1 MAQAGQ
7 RVVSAD
13 EGRVDQHILMRGNL
27 LKYFSLLALV
37 PGILLL
43 IAWAIYRT
51 APESA
56 PVARGEKYANFRSCI
71 ECHGNPENPV
81 PDANDKACV
90 DRNQLTGHPEYDVGC
105 ADALA
110 YFETVRL
117 RKTFVTRMRSNSQN
131 LLIAGE
137 QLARRY
143 HCFNCHGQL
152 GQGGLANSRSLKGYV
167 PGYFGRDFKILTRNA
182 DPESVR
188 KWIMYGLDSTI
199 LQNPV
204 TGRIAKAFLERQAI
218 NMPSFKSLRPEE
230 IDTLVEYVIALH
242 QYGPM
247 TASQVRAYAKDSVS
261 PANGDD
267 YISFINQAGR
277 N

>member
-1 MAQAGQ
+1 
-7 RVVSAD
+7 
-13 EGRVDQHILMRGNL
+13 MRGNL
-27 LKYFSLLALV
+27 LKSFGLLVLV

-43 IAWAIYRT
+43 VAWVLYRT

-56 PVARGEKYANFRSCI
+56 PVARGAKYAYFRGCI
-71 ECHGNPENPV
+71 ECHGNPDNPIL
-81 PDANDKACV
+81 DSNDKACF
-90 DRNQLTGHPEYDVGC
+90 DENRMPEHPEYNVRC
-105 ADALA
+105 TDAFA

-117 RKTFVTRMRSNSQN
+117 RKTFATRVQN
-131 LLIAGE
+131 NKQTLLIAGE

-152 GQGGLANSRSLKGYV
+152 GQGGLANSRSFKGYV
-167 PGYFGRDFKILTRNA
+167 PGYFGRDFNILTRNA

-188 KWIMYGLDSTI
+188 KWIMYGLDSAI

-204 TGRIAKAFLERQAI
+204 TGRIAKAFFERQAI

-230 IDTLVEYVIALH
+230 IDILVKYVIALN

-247 TASQVRAYAKDSVS
+247 TASKVRAYAKDSVS
-261 PANGDD
+261 SATGGD
-267 YISFINQAGR
+267 YISFINKAGTK
-277 N
+277 